1 MSDRNTR
8 TGATLRRSA
17 TATLLLVVTSGAW
30 AAISTADLTKVLGG
44 FSATINGQSIGAS
57 GVGLQIDGGT
67 PFWLGAGNITN
78 VVNAVAAAADI
89 QLTYKDGVS
98 IPIVTLTRDVNITVL
113 GPQSLGA
120 TRLADFS
127 FAAGATWNPDPAI
140 SFPIS
145 VLNRTNTVQTYSFS
159 TTMLLTPVLTPSNSP
174 STLVKSSLTGT
185 LRSDGVGTVSIAPV
199 PMAGAIVNSSVASGM
214 TVTSMNVPVGNAQS
228 FAAGVN
234 GQVYTYAGQFNV
246 GPTAAEYTVGP
257 TPPLAGFTS
266 MTQTVAFS
274 LSAGDRATLVA
285 FTEILPIPEAST
297 HAMLAAGLAVI
308 ALLARRRKA

>member
-1 MSDRNTR
+1 MSERTSR
-8 TGATLRRSA
+8 TGTTLRRSA
-17 TATLLLVVTSGAW
+17 AAVLLLATTGAW
-30 AAISTADLTKVLGG
+30 AAITTEDLTKVLGG
-44 FSATINGQSIGAS
+44 FSATINGQSIGAT
-57 GVGLQIDGGT
+57 GIGLQIDGGT

-89 QLTYKDGVS
+89 QLTFKDGVS

-120 TRLADFS
+120 ARLADFS

-145 VLNRTNTVQTYSFS
+145 VLNRTSTTQTYSFS

-185 LRSDGVGTVSIAPV
+185 LRSDGNGTVSIAPV
-199 PMAGAIVNSSVASGM
+199 PLAGAIVNSSVASGM

-234 GQVYTYAGQFNV
+234 GQVYTYAGQFNA

-257 TPPLAGFTS
+257 TPSMAGFTS

-285 FTEILPIPEAST
+285 FTEILPVPEAGT
-297 HAMLAAGLAVI
+297 HAMLAAGLAVL
-308 ALLARRRKA
+308 ALMARRRKV